1 MGNRAVITASTSE
14 DVAHSKDIGIY
25 VHWNGG
31 IDYIRAFLTYCKL
44 KEYRKPTDD
53 NYGWARLCAV
63 IANCFDAGLSVGIDT
78 CDHLDCANGNN
89 GTYIIKGWDIVGRK
103 YFSGQEQDEQKLYN
117 LLMKIDAMQPMQEQM
132 GPSQIRNRLNKHNIY
147 SS

>member
-1 MGNRAVITASTSE
+1 MGNRAVITASKAQ

-31 IDYIRAFLTYCKL
+31 LEYVRAWLTYCKI
-44 KEYRKPTDD
+44 KGYRKPTDD
-53 NYGWARLCAV
+53 NYGWARLCSV

-89 GTYIIKGWDIVGRK
+89 GTYIIDGWDVVDRK
-103 YFSGQEQDEQKLYN
+103 YFCGEEQDEQKLYT
-117 LLMKIDAMQPMQEQM
+117 LLLKIDCMQPIQEQL
-132 GPSQIRNRLNKHNIY
+132 GPSQIRKLIAKYNIEL
-147 SS
+147 

>member
-1 MGNRAVITASTSE
+1 MGNRAVITASKCQ

-31 IDYIRAFLTYCKL
+31 RDYVRAWLTYCDIHG
-44 KEYRKPTDD
+44 YRKPNQD

-89 GTYIIKGWDIVGRK
+89 GVYIIDGWEIVGRK
-103 YFSGQEQDEQKLYN
+103 YFSGEEQEQQSLYS
-117 LLMKIDAMQPMQEQM
+117 LLLKIDACQTMSEQL
-132 GPSQIRNRLNKHNIY
+132 GPSKIRCLLGKRNIIY
-147 SS
+147 